1 MISLAIWVLRVA
13 AFAAIIFILFMAL
26 FIAGFGMADNRS
38 ALPHVQLLLLVV
50 AAIAAIGF
58 GERWLERLIRRSY
71 RP

>member
-1 MISLAIWVLRVA
+1 MSLAIWGLRIA

-38 ALPHVQLLLLVV
+38 AWPHVQLLLLVV

-58 GERWLERLIRRSY
+58 GERWLERLIRRSL